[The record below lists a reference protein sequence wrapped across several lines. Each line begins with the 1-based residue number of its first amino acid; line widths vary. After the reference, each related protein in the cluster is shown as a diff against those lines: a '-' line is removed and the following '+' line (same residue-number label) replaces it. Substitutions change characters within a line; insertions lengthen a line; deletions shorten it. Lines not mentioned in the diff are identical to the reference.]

1 MLSRFF
7 ASRNLYCDDGVVH
20 ISQFLE
26 KPTEFL
32 SWKEVERCLTRD
44 DLYWELIN
52 KDGNKKHLEQYRPYW
67 SPVPCQDKNTIH
79 QHIQGGESFVI
90 TGYSKMNRRT
100 QDLCIEIERSLNVNV
115 DIHVY
120 GSKGASPSFK
130 THCDHFSNFII
141 QCVGETPW
149 KVYKNKQTSLLKC
162 DNDKPINYGI
172 MEVEWEGIL
181 KPGDLLYIPDRA
193 YHCALPDETRLSM
206 SIPCVPT
213 VLNPEFYD
221 RRNYKIQT
229 DN

>member
-7 ASRNLYCDDGVVH
+7 ASRNLYCDDGVVY
-20 ISQFLE
+20 IPQFLD
-26 KPTEFL
+26 KPSEYV

-44 DLYWELIN
+44 DLYWELIS
-52 KDGNKKHLEQYRPYW
+52 KDGNKKPLEQYKPFW

-79 QHIQGGESFVI
+79 DHIQSKESFVI
-90 TGYSKMNRRT
+90 TGYSKTNRKA
-100 QDLCIEIERSLNVNV
+100 QDLCIEIERSLDVCT

-120 GSKGASPSFK
+120 GGKAESPSFK

-141 QCVGETPW
+141 QCVGETQW
-149 KVYKNKQTSLLKC
+149 KVYKNKQTSLLAC
-162 DNDKPINYGI
+162 RNDKELNYDI
-172 MEVEWEGIL
+172 MEIEWEGVL
-181 KPGDLLYIPDRA
+181 LPGDMLYIPDRA
-193 YHCALPDETRLSM
+193 YHQAMPDRPRLSM